1 LNNFVY
7 LYITLKNYS
16 MASKK
21 PLKSKN
27 MNNSNELPLN
37 QAYGNYVSNYP
48 NKISKNPEIS
58 ITEFEIRCEEDNVFW
73 VKWRLK
79 K

>member
-1 LNNFVY
+1 MKE
-7 LYITLKNYS
+7 IK
-16 MASKK
+16 
-21 PLKSKN
+21 LKSEN

-48 NKISKNPEIS
+48 NEISKNPEIS
-58 ITEFEIRCEEDNVFW
+58 ITEFENRCEEDNVFW